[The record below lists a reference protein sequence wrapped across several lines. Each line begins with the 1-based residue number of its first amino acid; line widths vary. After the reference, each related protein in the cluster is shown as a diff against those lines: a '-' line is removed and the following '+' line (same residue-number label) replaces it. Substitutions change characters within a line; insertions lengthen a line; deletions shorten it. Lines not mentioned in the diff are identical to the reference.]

1 MLKKKRTLDKNKNKK
16 RGPKKGFFRKKKKC
30 RFCQDKVESID
41 YKDAGR
47 LERSITERGK
57 ILPSRISG
65 ACASHQRML
74 ARAIKKA
81 RAIALLPYIAN
92 YR

>member
-1 MLKKKRTLDKNKNKK
+1 MPIKRKFIK
-16 RGPKKGFFRKKKKC
+16 RRRKPEWPLRKKKC
-30 RFCQDKVESID
+30 DFCQNKTTAID
-41 YKDAGR
+41 YKDTSR
-47 LERSITERGK
+47 LSKFTTERGK

-65 ACASHQRML
+65 NCPKHQREL

-81 RAIALLPYIAN
+81 RAIALMPYIAG